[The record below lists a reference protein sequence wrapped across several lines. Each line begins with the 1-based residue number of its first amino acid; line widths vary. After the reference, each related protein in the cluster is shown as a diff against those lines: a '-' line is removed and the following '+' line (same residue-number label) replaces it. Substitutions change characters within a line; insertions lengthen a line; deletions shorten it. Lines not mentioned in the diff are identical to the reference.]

1 MQGKI
6 IKGIAGFYYVQTEDK
21 LYECKAKG
29 IFRNKK
35 MKPLVGD
42 NVEIDILDEAEQE
55 GNITK
60 IYERHNELIRPAVS
74 NVDQALIIF
83 AAKNPKPN
91 YNLLDR
97 FLMMMEKQD
106 VPVIVCFNKVD
117 LAKEKELKLLE
128 KVYENCGHIVRFIS
142 VKEEEGIDEFIQK
155 LEELD
160 SKYQIKNRT
169 IIETTLV
176 SHELCKISD
185 NGWNLCYYMFIKF
198 TKDDINN
205 GYSDDFLNIVQNLP
219 PEKED
224 EIRMFAQMIAKNIID
239 QLKNNIIPAIVFEN
253 IFGEDI
259 DYVVDGML
267 DGDLSYH
274 ISFNGTNLKNI
285 QDFNYRIN
293 YDSKY
298 SQIIK
303 NASSNAFI
311 LDFEFK
317 GNFPGKIN
325 FETETTLTD
334 GQYGLY
340 YYDNE
345 NQKIEYVKEV
355 EVIEGKTTMTLMEG
369 HTYFISEKLDLNTV
383 NTLIKTG
390 DQVTVLLPIVGLL
403 MGIMGIYF
411 IKKKTNKTM

>member
-42 NVEIDILDEAEQE
+42 NVEIDILDETEQE

-142 VKEEEGIDEFIQK
+142 VKEEEGIDEGQ
-155 LEELD
+155 
-160 SKYQIKNRT
+160 
-169 IIETTLV
+169 
-176 SHELCKISD
+176 C
-185 NGWNLCYYMFIKF
+185 
-198 TKDDINN
+198 
-205 GYSDDFLNIVQNLP
+205 
-219 PEKED
+219 
-224 EIRMFAQMIAKNIID
+224 
-239 QLKNNIIPAIVFEN
+239 PAPRRE
-253 IFGEDI
+253 
-259 DYVVDGML
+259 
-267 DGDLSYH
+267 
-274 ISFNGTNLKNI
+274 
-285 QDFNYRIN
+285 
-293 YDSKY
+293 
-298 SQIIK
+298 
-303 NASSNAFI
+303 
-311 LDFEFK
+311 
-317 GNFPGKIN
+317 
-325 FETETTLTD
+325 
-334 GQYGLY
+334 
-340 YYDNE
+340 
-345 NQKIEYVKEV
+345 
-355 EVIEGKTTMTLMEG
+355 
-369 HTYFISEKLDLNTV
+369 
-383 NTLIKTG
+383 
-390 DQVTVLLPIVGLL
+390 
-403 MGIMGIYF
+403 
-411 IKKKTNKTM
+411 